1 MTPVHEPVMVAEV
14 LRLLE
19 PGRGG
24 LFVDCTVGFAGHTRA
39 LLEAGA
45 DRVLGFDR
53 DPEALARAA
62 ESLAPFHD
70 RVELIHADFRELT
83 ARLDQRGIAAI
94 DGLLADLGVS
104 SWQLDAPERGF
115 SFRAD
120 GPLDMRMDTSQGAT
134 AADLL
139 RDVREEELADLIY
152 GFGEERFSRRIARA
166 IVEARRT
173 EPIVTTGRLAEIV
186 RRAVPKRGY
195 QRIDP
200 ATRTFQ
206 ALRIWVNRELDGLD
220 TFVRDAAQRLR
231 PGGKSRGRRKS
242 RRGGGR
248 MAIISFHSLEDRIVK
263 HTLRGLDREQG
274 LLTVLTKRPL
284 EAGEEETA
292 RNPRAR
298 SAKLRAAERTAVTAT
313 HKVEAQGWEGRADTM
328 DFEYAIKMDVRNNPI
343 VREIDRSR
351 QRELWRSVADRRR
364 PRRRRPLLALAAL
377 RRDPHRHRDRAHAAR
392 TAGGAG
398 DQPPAPAADRAAV
411 VAAPHCEARGRQAAL
426 HDGAGS
432 AEHVDSRTGDGHA
445 AAFVFGRGRAVT
457 RGEQR

>member
-19 PGRGG
+19 PARRRQGGAG

-70 RVELIHADFRELT
+70 RVELVHADFRELT

-139 RDVREEELADLIY
+139 TDVREEELADLIY
-152 GFGEERFSRRIARA
+152 GYGEERFSRRIARA

-173 EPIVTTGRLAEIV
+173 EPIVTTGRLADIV
-186 RRAVPKRGY
+186 RRAVPRRGY

-220 TFVRDAAQRLR
+220 TFVRDAARRLR
-231 PGGKSRGRRKS
+231 TKEGEEEEGH
-242 RRGGGR
+242 GGR

-263 HTLRGLDREQG
+263 HTLRELDREQD

-298 SAKLRAAERTAVTAT
+298 SAKLRAAERTTKRAT
-313 HKVEAQGWEGRADTM
+313 
-328 DFEYAIKMDVRNNPI
+328 
-343 VREIDRSR
+343 
-351 QRELWRSVADRRR
+351 
-364 PRRRRPLLALAAL
+364 
-377 RRDPHRHRDRAHAAR
+377 
-392 TAGGAG
+392 
-398 DQPPAPAADRAAV
+398 
-411 VAAPHCEARGRQAAL
+411 
-426 HDGAGS
+426 
-432 AEHVDSRTGDGHA
+432 
-445 AAFVFGRGRAVT
+445 
-457 RGEQR
+457 